1 MVCRTSIKAAL
12 IIAILA
18 LSGVAVSC
26 DPASPSEAPDFTLPT
41 LTGGNMTLSQLRGI
55 PVVLNFWSIGC
66 SWCRYQLPFL
76 EAVANQ
82 TGGVLE
88 VIATNMADSAA
99 SVESFFGEY
108 EPAMIVALDENAEV
122 FVNYCQNF
130 KNSRGS
136 IPFTLFIDS
145 EGLVQYVKIGA
156 FTSEEA
162 LWDTL
167 HDVLGV
173 TIP

>member
-1 MVCRTSIKAAL
+1 
-12 IIAILA
+12 
-18 LSGVAVSC
+18 
-26 DPASPSEAPDFTLPT
+26 
-41 LTGGNMTLSQLRGI
+41 
-55 PVVLNFWSIGC
+55 
-66 SWCRYQLPFL
+66 LPFL

>member
-41 LTGGNMTLSQLRGI
+41 LTGGNITLSELRGI

-88 VIATNMADSAA
+88 VIAVNMADSAA

-130 KNSRGS
+130 SNSGGS

-156 FTSEEA
+156 FASEEA